1 MKEINNECTEEYQK
15 AQRNIYKEKIIE
27 IVETIES
34 PAILNSIYSFV
45 MGILSTK
52 EK

>member
-1 MKEINNECTEEYQK
+1 MKKVNDECTGEHQATK
-15 AQRNIYKEKIIE
+15 RNSYKEKIIE

-34 PAILNSIYSFV
+34 PAILNSIYSFA
-45 MGILSTK
+45 MGILSMK